1 MVAQILDSILVD
13 QLIADRQARGIDQH
27 DEVWNGMYVMSPIA
41 NDEHQELV
49 GFINSVLFQVI
60 QSAGLGLVRPGVNL
74 TDMPEDWTHNY
85 RVPDVVVFLH
95 GGSGICHGAFW
106 SGGPDLAVE
115 ISSTG
120 ERPAKKLKF
129 YNRIGT
135 KELLIVEREPW
146 RLLLYRC
153 MRGKLVSTGK
163 VGVNGKAL
171 LSKSAHLS
179 FSLRGDA
186 DDPELVLQHSDGRVW
201 KL

>member
-1 MVAQILDSILVD
+1 MVAQILDAILVD

-27 DEVWNGMYVMSPIA
+27 DEVWNGVYVMSPIA

-49 GFINSVLFQVI
+49 GFLQAVLFNVVQVP
-60 QSAGLGLVRPGVNL
+60 GLGLVRPGVNL

-95 GGSGICHGAFW
+95 GGTGMCHGAFW

-115 ISSTG
+115 ITSTG
-120 ERPAKKLKF
+120 ERAAKKLKF

-135 KELLIVEREPW
+135 KELLIIEREPW
-146 RLLLYRC
+146 RLAFYRRI
-153 MRGKLVSTGK
+153 RGKLTAAGK
-163 VGVNGKAL
+163 SSPDGKAL
-171 LSKSAHLS
+171 LSKSTQIR
-179 FSLRGDA
+179 FSLLGDSA
-186 DDPELVLQHSDGRVW
+186 APELVLQHTDGRVW

>member
-27 DEVWNGMYVMSPIA
+27 DEVWNGVYVMSPIA

-95 GGSGICHGAFW
+95 GGTGVCHGAFW

-135 KELLIVEREPW
+135 KELLIIEREPW
-146 RLLLYRC
+146 RLVFYRRI
-153 MRGKLVSTGK
+153 RGKLTAAGKSTT
-163 VGVNGKAL
+163 NGKAI
-171 LSKSAHLS
+171 LSRSVQVR
-179 FSLRGDA
+179 FNLRGDA
-186 DDPELVLQHSDGRVW
+186 DDPQLVLQNSDGRVW
-201 KL
+201 TL